1 MMVLFFQIALL
12 VLLAYLLGCFLGDRL
27 ARLTAGRDSKVVA
40 PVEHGF
46 VPVQATEVGKSLPA
60 AAEFTPVASSALDI
74 EPFRPQSLSSP
85 RDGKADN
92 LKRIRGIGQ
101 VNENRLNEL
110 GIYHY
115 DQIASWTEAETRW
128 VGDYLDFPGRVER
141 EDWVGQAKILASGS
155 DTAFSMR
162 VDKGNVPSSQ

>member
-12 VLLAYLLGCFLGDRL
+12 VLLAYLVGCFLGDRL
-27 ARLTAGRDSKVVA
+27 ARLTAGCDTKVAA
-40 PVEHGF
+40 PVGH
-46 VPVQATEVGKSLPA
+46 VPVQATDVGKPLPA
-60 AAEFTPVASSALDI
+60 AAEFTPVVSPALDT

-162 VDKGNVPSSQ
+162 VDKGNGPSSQ